1 MNAIVKFVK
10 FLEKNLFRS
19 FENGVAASQARVPA
33 LDTLMSSCPDLH
45 TLKVT
50 FFFKI
55 FLFTKVH
62 CLESFVSGV
71 LLGVNKSEP
80 RLICAC
86 PPWPCPLSLQR

>member
-55 FLFTKVH
+55 FLLQKYIVWKAL
-62 CLESFVSGV
+62 CLAFFLVSINQNPG
-71 LLGVNKSEP
+71 
-80 RLICAC
+80 
-86 PPWPCPLSLQR
+86 